1 MWKERRRIGMTK
13 FEYNVIMIKYSMCSW
28 YSALKKGRNNQKT
41 LPNKI
46 CLFLSLLM
54 WYSGLVV
61 LYLYF
66 EIYLFIHSILPTLKY
81 FVLFYPSKRIF
92 LRSQVYFFGLQKHF
106 WTHSFF
112 CFSILRL
119 VFTPDVIRLIECHAF
134 LSIRTDY
141 IQLQRF
147 LLLDMAT
154 PIAMSHEMCKE
165 LSH

>member
-13 FEYNVIMIKYSMCSW
+13 FEYNVTMIKDSMCSW

-66 EIYLFIHSILPTLKY
+66 EIYPFIHTILPTLKY

-92 LRSQVYFFGLQKHF
+92 LRS
-106 WTHSFF
+106 
-112 CFSILRL
+112 
-119 VFTPDVIRLIECHAF
+119 
-134 LSIRTDY
+134 
-141 IQLQRF
+141 
-147 LLLDMAT
+147 
-154 PIAMSHEMCKE
+154 
-165 LSH
+165 